1 MRHLE
6 ILEYPY
12 YGSIFHVNQGEGDEP
27 DTEVL
32 LYRGVMDEHMV
43 TDEEGGHFQTSSYI
57 ISIPLVKK
65 ENAIDGKYDNE
76 INKDD
81 GVLIDDGSD
90 WVIPKKGDKISI
102 TVYGVSY
109 MLTIDNVEPSQLGG
123 VSIYA
128 VRNSW

>member
-12 YGSIFHVNQGEGDEP
+12 HGSIFHVNQGMGDEP

-65 ENAIDGKYDNE
+65 ENAIDGEYDNE
-76 INKDD
+76 LNKDD
-81 GVLIDDGSD
+81 GVLIDGGGD

-102 TVYGVSY
+102 NVYGASY